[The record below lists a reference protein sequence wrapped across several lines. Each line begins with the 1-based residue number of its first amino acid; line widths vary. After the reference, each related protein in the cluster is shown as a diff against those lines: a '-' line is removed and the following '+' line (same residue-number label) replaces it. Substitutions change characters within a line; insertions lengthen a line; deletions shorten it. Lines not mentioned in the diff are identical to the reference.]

1 MSTIVAKDVN
11 VPEIALFAATRG
23 IIGLG
28 AGLLL
33 ASKFERQQRKKLGWT
48 LFVSGLA
55 STIPIAMRLFHKKQA
70 DVAEQAV

>member
-1 MSTIVAKDVN
+1 MSTIVAKSVSA
-11 VPEIALFAATRG
+11 PEVALFAATRG

-33 ASKFERQQRKKLGWT
+33 ASKLERKQRKTLGWT

-55 STIPIAMRLFHKKQA
+55 STIPIAVRLFHKKQA
-70 DVAEQAV
+70 DAVEQAV